1 MNLRS
6 PTLKMVTE
14 IKSPMDTAD
23 EKMDCDEITAS
34 TSSCD
39 VIEVA
44 SVSNTTVPKS
54 TLPW

>member
-14 IKSPMDTAD
+14 MKSPMDTAD